1 MLGKLQCSDAAI
13 FVLSTTDIIIYIY
26 IYIYI
31 YITGIIAYIERY
43 CYKYY
48 QYDIVIPVVLDL
60 SYRQ

>member
-1 MLGKLQCSDAAI
+1 MLGKLQCSDAAT
-13 FVLSTTDIIIYIY
+13 FVLSTTDIIIY